1 MIFMNNHIEISN
13 LTFYSYTGMPNS
25 VLDVAKNTL
34 RSLRLYNKFVDLD
47 ANIIRNFNLI
57 ES

>member
-1 MIFMNNHIEISN
+1 
-13 LTFYSYTGMPNS
+13 MPNS
-25 VLDVAKNTL
+25 VLDVAKNAL
-34 RSLRLYNKFVDLD
+34 RFLQFHNKFADLD